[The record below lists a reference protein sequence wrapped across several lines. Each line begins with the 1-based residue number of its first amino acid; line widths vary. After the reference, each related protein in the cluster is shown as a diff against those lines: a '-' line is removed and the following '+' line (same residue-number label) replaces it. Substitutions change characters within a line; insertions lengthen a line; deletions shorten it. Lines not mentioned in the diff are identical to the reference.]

1 MNSARYT
8 VNELLVFSN
17 WSKLLKYHFKNTV
30 AKPILSMLLCLSSA
44 AVSVTSLAQSQAM
57 AAIKPSVIAAINN
70 RLKQARPDF
79 VYGEPAFTPFK
90 GVYKVQVER
99 GPLLYVSA
107 DGRHA
112 LQVDGEPYTVSAAGF
127 LPWVDP
133 YQSKKAKTALD
144 NIVRKDMVVYPAKGK
159 TKSHIYVFTDVHCG
173 YCRKLHKEV
182 PKLNEM
188 GVEVR
193 YLAFP
198 RAGEQSE
205 SAELLSRAFCA
216 KDRGHALTNLKS
228 MAGLQSSIRFMKSQG
243 KGADVMSLKESEAEL
258 LKYETELAN
267 GDYGQVCADHPIK
280 RHMQLVYAF
289 GIRGTPAIYLP
300 DGRKVSGY
308 RSADDLIKMLEI

>member
-1 MNSARYT
+1 MKPVGYNA
-8 VNELLVFSN
+8 NELLVLSLR
-17 WSKLLKYHFKNTV
+17 SKLLKYPFKNIV
-30 AKPILSMLLCLSSA
+30 AKPILSILLCLSSA

-57 AAIKPSVIAAINN
+57 AAVKPSVIAAINN

-79 VYGEPAFTPFK
+79 VYSDPMFTPFE

-133 YQSKKAKTALD
+133 FESKKAKTALD
-144 NIVRKDMVVYPAKGK
+144 NIASKDMVVYPAKGK
-159 TKSHIYVFTDVHCG
+159 TKSNIYVFTDVHCG
-173 YCRKLHKEV
+173 YCRKLHQEI

-205 SAELLSRAFCA
+205 SAELLARAFCA
-216 KDRGHALTNLKS
+216 KDRTRALTNLKS
-228 MAGLQSSIRFMKSQG
+228 MAGLQSSIRFLKS
-243 KGADVMSLKESEAEL
+243 KGGEADAEVLAESEQEL
-258 LKYETELAN
+258 RKYERELAN
-267 GDYGQVCADHPIK
+267 GDYGEVCADHPIK

-308 RSADDLIKMLEI
+308 RSAEDLAKMLEI